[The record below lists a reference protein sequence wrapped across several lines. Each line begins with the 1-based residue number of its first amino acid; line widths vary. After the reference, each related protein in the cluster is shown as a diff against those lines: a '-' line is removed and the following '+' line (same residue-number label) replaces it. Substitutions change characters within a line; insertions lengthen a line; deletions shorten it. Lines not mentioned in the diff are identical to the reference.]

1 MQNSQKSGAN
11 MFDNY
16 KAITFQRDGN
26 ILTITLNRP
35 DQLNAANEVLH
46 AELAQVFVDAAVDK
60 ESDIIVLTGAGRA
73 FSAGGDLSFIESF
86 QTDPKLFASVLHE
99 GKRTITA
106 LLDCE
111 KPIICRLNGDAM
123 GFGATIAL
131 FCDIIIAADTA
142 RIGDPHVLAGLAA
155 GDGGAVIWPQ
165 LIGYARAKQ
174 YLLSGDF
181 VAAPDAAEMG
191 LINFS
196 VPAEELDALVDKWSR
211 KLGRGAQVALR
222 ATKRTVN
229 IGLKQ
234 LAVSMIDAGFGAES
248 VSAQTE
254 DHAEALAAMRE
265 KRRPVFK
272 GK

>member
-1 MQNSQKSGAN
+1 

-16 KAITFQRDGN
+16 KSMTFERDGN

-46 AELAQVFVDAAVDK
+46 AELAQVFVDAAIDK
-60 ESDIIVLTGAGRA
+60 ESDVIVLTGAGRA
-73 FSAGGDLSFIESF
+73 FSAGGDLGFIESF
-86 QTDPKLFASVLHE
+86 RSDPKLFASVLHE
-99 GKRTITA
+99 GKRTISA

-111 KPIICRLNGDAM
+111 KPIICRMNGDAM
-123 GFGATIAL
+123 GLGATIAL

-181 VAAPDAAEMG
+181 IAAPDAAEMG

-196 VPAEELDALVDKWSR
+196 VAPDELDALVGKWA
-211 KLGRGAQVALR
+211 KKMGRGAHVALR
-222 ATKRTVN
+222 ATKKTIN

-234 LAVSMIDAGFGAES
+234 MAASMIDAGFAGEAL
-248 VSAQTE
+248 SAQTE
-254 DHAEALAAMRE
+254 DHAEALAAIRE

-272 GK
+272 GR